1 MYLLILD
8 KNHITLR
15 LNWKEN
21 NRHIRLPR
29 IQVDKTIRIFE
40 EQRYTKMKI
49 LLHDLDQEHV
59 CHEEELQG
67 EIDICRISSERPRAA
82 SFLFNC
88 KVMSRRHAVILH
100 RDNKFFV
107 KDLRSSNGTFV
118 NGSKLEAKQ
127 EKEIFNHD
135 VLQFGVCVG
144 NNYPLR
150 VSVEFL
156 QDCHS
161 R

>member
-1 MYLLILD
+1 
-8 KNHITLR
+8 
-15 LNWKEN
+15 
-21 NRHIRLPR
+21 
-29 IQVDKTIRIFE
+29 
-40 EQRYTKMKI
+40 MKV
-49 LLHDLDQEHV
+49 LLHDLAQENV
-59 CHEEELQG
+59 CHEEELEA

-88 KVMSRRHAVILH
+88 KVMSRRHAVIIH
-100 RDNKFFV
+100 RENKFFV

-118 NGSKLEAKQ
+118 NGTKLEARR
-127 EKEIFNHD
+127 EKEIFNND
-135 VLQFGVCVG
+135 VLQFGVSVG

-150 VSVEFL
+150 VRVEFL

>member
-1 MYLLILD
+1 M
-8 KNHITLR
+8 
-15 LNWKEN
+15 
-21 NRHIRLPR
+21 
-29 IQVDKTIRIFE
+29 
-40 EQRYTKMKI
+40 EQRSSKMKV
-49 LLHDLDQEHV
+49 LLHDLAQENV
-59 CHEEELQG
+59 CHEEELEE

-88 KVMSRRHAVILH
+88 KVMSRRHAVIIH
-100 RDNKFFV
+100 RENKFFV

-118 NGSKLEAKQ
+118 NGTKLEARR
-127 EKEIFNHD
+127 EKEIFNND
-135 VLQFGVCVG
+135 VLQFGVSVG

-150 VSVEFL
+150 VRVEFL